1 MICLCTRTQ
10 GGRFEGFDR
19 TPLFTKILINAHTDF
34 DAHSMAKGEAS
45 FGPNLLKPVAGDR
58 QESSPA
64 ASTVAVLAGVVVAV
78 VVSLISMT

>member
-1 MICLCTRTQ
+1 
-10 GGRFEGFDR
+10 
-19 TPLFTKILINAHTDF
+19 
-34 DAHSMAKGEAS
+34 MAKGEAS

-78 VVSLISMT
+78 VVSLVSMT